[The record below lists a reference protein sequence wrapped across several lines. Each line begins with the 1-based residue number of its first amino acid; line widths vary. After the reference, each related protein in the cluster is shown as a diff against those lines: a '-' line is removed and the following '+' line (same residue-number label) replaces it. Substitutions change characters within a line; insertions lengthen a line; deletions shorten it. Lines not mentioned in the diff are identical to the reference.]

1 MGGNVYTNGLN
12 YNLIKKAVNGDE
24 DALEEILHI
33 YESFHNSL
41 VTREVSGAG
50 GNIYRVVD
58 EDKKIQMHLVE
69 VIRKK
74 WRKLI

>member
-1 MGGNVYTNGLN
+1 MGGNAYTNGLN
-12 YNLIKKAVNGDE
+12 YDLIKKAVNGDE

-33 YESFHNSL
+33 YETFHNSL

-50 GNIYRVVD
+50 GKIYRVVD
-58 EDKKIQMHLVE
+58 EDKKIQMYLVE